1 MVLILASVAIVSA
14 GISSL
19 VSYWTARQ
27 AIESQAF
34 EKLVAV
40 RELKGN
46 QVEDYFH
53 QIVDQALTLAESRM
67 VVDAMHEFRAGFGT
81 ITDEVPLTPQE
92 KEAVERDLRVH
103 YQNEFIGRFES
114 ALGLSTAL
122 GDYWPAA
129 PGAQLLQQ
137 LYIADSPLETG
148 SKHLL
153 DAADDGSRYSGA
165 HSRYHPLFR
174 NFLERFGYYD
184 IFLVDHETGDIVYS
198 VYKEVDFGTSL
209 HHGPYRDSNLAAAVR
224 AARESGTPGFLKLVD
239 YESYVPSYGA
249 QASFIAAPIH
259 DGEEVVGVLAFQ
271 MPVDRINEIMT
282 SRQEWGRVG
291 LGETGETYIVGDDF
305 TLRNQSRFLIEDR
318 EAYLEILRASGSASA
333 AQKISALG
341 SSIGLQK
348 VETEGTS
355 AAAGGK
361 TGRGVFPDYR
371 NVPVLSAY
379 RPLDLPDVH
388 WVIMSEIDHAEAL
401 GPVRSLR
408 NRAMFVQAILIVA
421 IIAIAFWFSASLTRP
436 LKKLTAVA
444 GELAAGHLDH
454 PVQSSGHDEIA
465 VLSNK
470 FESMRQSLQALVKK
484 QEREIEALSVPLI
497 PLRDDVVAMPLV
509 GELDPKRLEKIRE
522 KLVEGLHASGAKAAL
537 IDLTGVPVLDSGSAI
552 ALVAMAKA
560 ANLLGVQVVLT
571 GMQPQVAGGLADMD
585 LQLDGIETERSLEAG
600 VHTALLTRGEEM
612 RTLQFT
618 EEEQDA

>member
-1 MVLILASVAIVSA
+1 
-14 GISSL
+14 
-19 VSYWTARQ
+19 
-27 AIESQAF
+27 
-34 EKLVAV
+34 
-40 RELKGN
+40 
-46 QVEDYFH
+46 
-53 QIVDQALTLAESRM
+53 
-67 VVDAMHEFRAGFGT
+67 
-81 ITDEVPLTPQE
+81 
-92 KEAVERDLRVH
+92 
-103 YQNEFIGRFES
+103 
-114 ALGLSTAL
+114 
-122 GDYWPAA
+122 
-129 PGAQLLQQ
+129 
-137 LYIADSPLETG
+137 
-148 SKHLL
+148 
-153 DAADDGSRYSGA
+153 
-165 HSRYHPLFR
+165 
-174 NFLERFGYYD
+174 
-184 IFLVDHETGDIVYS
+184 
-198 VYKEVDFGTSL
+198 
-209 HHGPYRDSNLAAAVR
+209 
-224 AARESGTPGFLKLVD
+224 
-239 YESYVPSYGA
+239 
-249 QASFIAAPIH
+249 
-259 DGEEVVGVLAFQ
+259 
-271 MPVDRINEIMT
+271 
-282 SRQEWGRVG
+282 
-291 LGETGETYIVGDDF
+291 
-305 TLRNQSRFLIEDR
+305 
-318 EAYLEILRASGSASA
+318 
-333 AQKISALG
+333 
-341 SSIGLQK
+341 
-348 VETEGTS
+348 
-355 AAAGGK
+355 
-361 TGRGVFPDYR
+361 
-371 NVPVLSAY
+371 VPVLSAY